1 MVELDTVLILGAG
14 ASWDYGFPTGEEL
27 VRQICDMFR
36 NRQGQEYKLL
46 DRRSSLGIP
55 NTTDRFLSALE
66 KAKPLSV
73 DAWLEH
79 NTTFIR
85 TGKFA
90 IAIALLKYEA
100 KTELRPI
107 ATGDWYQ
114 LLYHRL
120 DSPFEEFHNNK
131 LSIITFN
138 YDRLAEYYLFKF
150 FRNMHREKSEKECI
164 EKIKQLRILH
174 MYGSLGGLEWQDVD
188 SESPKQQVRY
198 GAQDIYGAGDVE
210 TVISAANNIKIIPE
224 KSDKLPEEFKEARE
238 LIAKAKALYF
248 LGFGY
253 NETNMTRLG
262 LDTLRKPS
270 KVMGTGYGLGY
281 QRIREVERLDI
292 RSLRRSVG
300 LVAKPV
306 YEFLHEYVDFN
317 ELGLP
322 DIIH

>member
-1 MVELDTVLILGAG
+1 MVELETVLVLGAG

-27 VRQICDMFR
+27 VGQICNMFR

-46 DRRSSLGIP
+46 DRLSSLGIP
-55 NTTDRFLSALE
+55 HTTDMFLFALE

-79 NTTFIR
+79 NTKFIR

-90 IAIALLKYEA
+90 IAIALLEYEA
-100 KTELRPI
+100 KTALRPE

-138 YDRLAEYYLFKF
+138 YDRLAEYYLFEV
-150 FRNMHREKSEKECI
+150 FRNMHTEKSEKECI

-174 MYGSLGGLEWQDVD
+174 VYGSLGCLEWQDVD
-188 SESPKQQVRY
+188 SESPEQQVRY
-198 GAQDIYGAGDVE
+198 GTQDIYGASDIE
-210 TVISAANNIKIIPE
+210 TIISAANNIKIIPE
-224 KSDKLPEEFKEARE
+224 KSNQLPKEFQESRKLIENAQ
-238 LIAKAKALYF
+238 ALYF

-253 NETNMTRLG
+253 SKDNIERLG
-262 LDTLRKPS
+262 IKTLRMPQKI
-270 KVMGTGYGLGY
+270 MGTAKGLGY
-281 QRIREVERLDI
+281 QEYQE
-292 RSLRRSVG
+292 LRRMSIFNIPIEDN
-300 LVAKPV
+300 LLDDKTV
-306 YEFLHEYVDFN
+306 YEFLHDCVDLN
-317 ELGLP
+317 SL
-322 DIIH
+322 D